1 MANYTITGNTSIN
14 NQNVFRL
21 TETIGDSVAAGNMAA
36 SCVLTITPD
45 INYVVQASDFS
56 IGDALPSQVQSVVF
70 TNSGTANQPG
80 NTVIATVN
88 FVSSFN
94 VTQELVGET
103 GIVVDIDGTA
113 TYFGN
118 VDTIN
123 VDVDQDVFDITND
136 TQFETT
142 ITQTGGMS
150 VSTTSS
156 SGINTTVIT
165 GQAVPNKSKKIA
177 KVVIES
183 KSGYYFT
190 SQPKLQYFG
199 TPRESL
205 RLVIDG
211 DNQPVR
217 NADGEV
223 TKYTFHLIY
232 KNNVSTLANSGNGVL
247 LVVKTQAIKTIPK
260 KIIAVSFGSSQVTA
274 GGEERVIKIQGTKD
288 AEFNL
293 TITDD
298 TDKKSILD
306 GIGTRTDPDITGVS
320 FSTYSDLT
328 ETTVLNPVY
337 GSIDAINKKFTKNG
351 FCTFKQTF
359 PAYSSTILTTAINMG
374 GGLSG
379 TTATFDALTNVRV
392 GDRLKMD
399 TISTGDVV
407 TVVSL
412 NSSTEAVLSQS
423 VTAAND
429 AVAVFTRDQKYFIN
443 LFPVGDTTLASNIP
457 TEEPHYTI
465 NQYMDPVLKLTV
477 SETDGG
483 YTGPTTVYTK
493 TGRANKQPHEIS
505 HTQVYSSGTTS
516 SKFSIS
522 YSITADGGKSLRAVG
537 STSGIPTWSSTD
549 ASSSMWTNSVSADNG
564 GTQIEIENIKMAGLP
579 SGAAGTITLTADVI
593 IHKWGTEDV
602 TMNLDLDQIIE
613 TH

>member
-1 MANYTITGNTSIN
+1 MANYAITGNSIIN
-14 NQNVFRL
+14 NQNVFRF
-21 TETIGDSVAAGNMAA
+21 TETIGDSVAAGNMIT
-36 SCVLTITPD
+36 SCALTITPD

-123 VDVDQDVFDITND
+123 VDVDQTVFDITND
-136 TQFETT
+136 IEFETG

-177 KVVIES
+177 KVVVEA

-217 NADGEV
+217 NADDRV

-232 KNNVSTLANSGNGVL
+232 KNSVSTLANSGNGVL
-247 LVVKTQAIKTIPK
+247 LVVKTEAIKTIPK
-260 KIIAVSFGSSQVTA
+260 KIIAVSFGSSQVVA

-306 GIGTRTDPDITGVS
+306 GIGTRTDSDVTGIS

-351 FCTFKQTF
+351 FCTFRQTF

-399 TISTGDVV
+399 TISTGDTV

-429 AVAVFTRDQKYFIN
+429 AAAVFTRDQNYFIN

-522 YSITADGGKSLRAVG
+522 YSITSDGGKSLRAVG

-549 ASSSMWTNSVSADNG
+549 ASSSMWTNSVSANNG